1 MNNITSVIPHRYP
14 FLMVDRV
21 LETEPGRWARGY
33 KNVSWNEWY
42 ITEQNSSMPST
53 MIIEALA
60 QLGAFAAIS
69 EGGGLGFLSSL
80 NGVEV
85 SGVARPGDRVDLYYE
100 VKKNKRGFVV
110 GIGEASIEGQVIIR
124 VQELMIYLQNQE
136 RT

>member
-1 MNNITSVIPHRYP
+1 
-14 FLMVDRV
+14 
-21 LETEPGRWARGY
+21 
-33 KNVSWNEWY
+33 
-42 ITEQNSSMPST
+42 MPST

-85 SGVARPGDRVDLYYE
+85 TGDARPGDRIDLYYE

-110 GIGEASIEGQVIIR
+110 GLAEASVDGQVIVR
-124 VQELMIYLQNQE
+124 VQELMIYLQNNE